1 MLTGRRA
8 IVTGAS
14 GGIGAAVARTLAAAG
29 VRSLLVARRPAPLE
43 ALAAVLPGAVAC
55 PADLALP
62 ADVARVVEDATG
74 RLGGPVDL
82 LVNNAGIFTLATL
95 EATADE
101 TLDAM
106 LALSIAAPFR
116 LMRALLPAMRAQ
128 AVGHI
133 VTIGSV
139 ADRSAF
145 PENSAYSA
153 SKYGARALHE
163 VVRQETRGSGVRATL
178 ISPAATD
185 TPIWDPLHP
194 ETRPGFPARD
204 QMLRPEAVAD
214 AVLWAIT
221 RAPAV
226 NIDELR
232 LSHA

>member
-29 VRSLLVARRPAPLE
+29 VRTLLVARRPAPLE
-43 ALAAVLPGAVAC
+43 ALAAALPGAVAC

-74 RLGGPVDL
+74 LLGGPVDL

-128 AVGHI
+128 AAGHI

-145 PENSAYSA
+145 PENSAYAA

-194 ETRPGFPARD
+194 ELRPGFPARD

-214 AVLWAIT
+214 AVLWSIT